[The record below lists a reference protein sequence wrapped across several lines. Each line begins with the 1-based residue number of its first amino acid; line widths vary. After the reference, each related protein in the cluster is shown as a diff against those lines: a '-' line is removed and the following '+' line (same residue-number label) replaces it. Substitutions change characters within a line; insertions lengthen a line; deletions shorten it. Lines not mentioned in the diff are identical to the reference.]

1 MITKGIDVLVLQDPN
16 DIAGLAER
24 ARKLYEQPE
33 LRERIA
39 EQPAVTAGQYTWDRS
54 GVVMRATFDAALSR
68 IGSSTIRQH
77 I

>member
-1 MITKGIDVLVLQDPN
+1 MTNGIDVLILQDPN

-39 EQPAVTAGQYTWDRS
+39 EQAAVTAGQYTWDHS
-54 GVVMRATFDAALSR
+54 GVEMRATFDAALSR
-68 IGSSTIRQH
+68 KRSSAIWQQV
-77 I
+77 